1 MKLAHRQKFSGKA
14 RTSFQRDR
22 QARWW
27 MEESVEEYLDPQGHD
42 SHGTHVAPVVRGAA
56 VLAEVGAMD
65 RSGEYASLESVDM
78 DRAGFSL
85 RPAVDS
91 HAAASRGDGGENVT
105 RAMDESATW
114 ADDDDATCAL
124 DEGATRAAEARQAA
138 AVCRA
143 SQASVDLLPKA
154 EGPPL
159 FSWGRFAVGCMIG
172 TAAALG
178 ALFILSSIVR

>member
-27 MEESVEEYLDPQGHD
+27 MEESVSEFLEPDEHD
-42 SHGTHVAPVVRGAA
+42 SHGSRVAPVVRGAA

-65 RSGEYASLESVDM
+65 RSGEYASLESVGM
-78 DRAGFSL
+78 EGEGFSL
-85 RPAVDS
+85 RPSVQS
-91 HAAASRGDGGENVT
+91 QPEAAHSSRDAGG
-105 RAMDESATW
+105 
-114 ADDDDATCAL
+114 TCAA
-124 DEGATRAAEARQAA
+124 GVRQVAL
-138 AVCRA
+138 VSRP
-143 SQASVDLLPKA
+143 SETGVDLLPKV
-154 EGPPL
+154 EGVPV
-159 FSWGRFAVGCMIG
+159 FSWTRFAVGCVLG